1 MGARRPVTATN
12 DRTILVFN
20 VGSST
25 LKFGLFPV
33 VQSDDA
39 VLHGVLEYSGSA
51 GGQLRIID
59 STGRPDSSQQLVA
72 NRDSGAAEL
81 LQYLER
87 NSLLHSVQAVGH
99 RLVHGGSKLRE
110 PVRIDSTVRALLE
123 DVIPFA
129 PDHLPAELRA
139 IDEVSRLAPALIQ
152 VACFDTAFHSEMPPV
167 ARLFGLPRRLS
178 NSGVV
183 RYGFHGLS
191 YEYVAQ
197 TLRDSG
203 ELPPRTIVAHL
214 GNGASVA
221 ALLDG
226 VSIDTSMGMTPSGG
240 LVMSTRSG
248 DLDPGVMLYLLRSR
262 GFSASDL
269 DDATNRRGGLLG
281 ISESS
286 SDVRDLLAASST
298 DSRAEDAIGVF
309 CYQARKFIGAYSAA
323 LGGIDAIVFTGG
335 IGERSPEVR
344 ARICEKLEFL
354 GIQIDPL
361 LNRAN
366 APTISATQSRVR
378 IRALKTREEV
388 MIARHVRRSLAD
400 PQTRSAGQT
409 PCAPS
414 DVTP

>member
-1 MGARRPVTATN
+1 MTART
-12 DRTILVFN
+12 DRTILVIN
-20 VGSST
+20 MGSST

-39 VLHGVLEYSGSA
+39 LLQGVLEYSGSTA
-51 GGQLRIID
+51 GQMRIID
-59 STGRPDSSQQLVA
+59 STGGRYDSPEQPDT
-72 NRDSGAAEL
+72 NRDSAMAGL
-81 LQYLER
+81 LQYLQR
-87 NSLLHSVQAVGH
+87 NSLLDSIQSVGH

-123 DVIPFA
+123 DVIPLA
-129 PDHLPAELRA
+129 PDHLPHELRA
-139 IDEVSRLAPALIQ
+139 IDEVARVAPGLIQ
-152 VACFDTAFHSEMPPV
+152 VACFDTAFHSEMPRV
-167 ARLFGLPRRLS
+167 ARLFGLPRDLS
-178 NSGVV
+178 DSGIV

-197 TLRDSG
+197 TLCDHD

-226 VSIDTSMGMTPSGG
+226 VCIDTSMGMTPSGG

-269 DDATNRRGGLLG
+269 DDVTNRRGGLIG

-286 SDVRDLLAASST
+286 SDMRDLLAASST
-298 DSRAEDAIGVF
+298 DPRAEDAIGVF
-309 CYQARKFIGAYSAA
+309 CYQAGKFIGAYSAA
-323 LGGIDAIVFTGG
+323 LGGIDLLVFTGG

-344 ARICEKLEFL
+344 ARICQKLAFL
-354 GIQIDPL
+354 GIELDPL
-361 LNRAN
+361 LNQAN
-366 APTISATQSRVR
+366 GRTISSRKGGVP
-378 IRALKTREEV
+378 IRTVTTREDV
-388 MIARHVRRSLAD
+388 MIARHVRRFLA
-400 PQTRSAGQT
+400 R
-409 PCAPS
+409 AP
-414 DVTP
+414 VL